1 MVLDLAKQQQQCT
14 KCLQKPMEVTVK
26 SLVMPTAFFDMEEI
40 VNSELLLQVKWSIQQ
55 FTKGLSATEYHR
67 NNRTLK
73 CPILKTHPATTL
85 SISYFFMDKT
95 LPGYTTSLLSS
106 AITILLLAVTQIKR
120 IYENDA
126 IWYDWINHFQHDM
139 LPVSDSKRRL
149 PEIFQTTSEVLQQV
163 YAYAKNT
170 FLLTHLWCPIL
181 CKIKLLPVSVLSLCY
196 PVKGIVPHLRRQ
208 VVGMY
213 SGLVLV
219 REL

>member
-126 IWYDWINHFQHDM
+126 I
-139 LPVSDSKRRL
+139 
-149 PEIFQTTSEVLQQV
+149 
-163 YAYAKNT
+163 
-170 FLLTHLWCPIL
+170 
-181 CKIKLLPVSVLSLCY
+181 
-196 PVKGIVPHLRRQ
+196 
-208 VVGMY
+208 
-213 SGLVLV
+213 
-219 REL
+219 